1 MSNSSGFFVSIYLEI
16 SPTGLLRQ
24 HLSLTKKTPTLV
36 GTTMSKLKI
45 AVQKS
50 GRLHDDSMK
59 LLSDVGI
66 SIDNGKDQLKASAKN
81 FPLEVFYLR
90 NGDIP
95 QYLRDGVVDAAII
108 GENILV
114 EKGNDISVV
123 EKLGFSTCKVSI
135 AVPKSFKYKS
145 FKDLE
150 GKRIAT
156 SYPNT
161 VNQFL
166 EKNKISAQLHI
177 INGSVEIAPNIGLAD
192 AIVDIVSSGSTLFKN
207 NLKEVEVLLKSEAV
221 LAASP
226 LISAS
231 DEAILKRLQFRFQSV
246 LKGRQSKYVL
256 LNAPNDKLDK
266 IISVLPGMRSPTV
279 LPLAQE
285 GWSSIHSVITKNE
298 FWDVIDDLKAN
309 GAEGILVCPIENMVV

>member
-1 MSNSSGFFVSIYLEI
+1 
-16 SPTGLLRQ
+16 
-24 HLSLTKKTPTLV
+24 
-36 GTTMSKLKI
+36 MSKLKI

-59 LLSDVGI
+59 ILKEIGI
-66 SIDNGKDQLKASAKN
+66 SVDNGKDQLKASARN

-108 GENILV
+108 GENVLI
-114 EKGNDISVV
+114 EKGNDLTIV
-123 EKLGFSTCKVSI
+123 ERLGFSKCKVSI
-135 AVPKSFKYKS
+135 AVPKSSKANS
-145 FKDLE
+145 LKDLE

-166 EKNKISAQLHI
+166 EKEHIKANLHI

-192 AIVDIVSSGSTLFKN
+192 GICDIVSSGSTLFKN
-207 NLKEVEVLLKSEAV
+207 GLKEVEVLLKSEAV
-221 LAASP
+221 LATSP
-226 LISAS
+226 KISTDNQALI
-231 DEAILKRLQFRFQSV
+231 DKIQFRLKSV
-246 LKGRQSKYVL
+246 LKGRENKYVL
-256 LNAPNDKLDK
+256 LNAPNDKLDQ
-266 IISVLPGMRSPTV
+266 IIDILPGMKSPTV

-285 GWSSIHSVITKNE
+285 GWSSIHSVINKND
-298 FWDVIDDLKAN
+298 FWNVIDELKTN
-309 GAEGILVCPIENMVV
+309 GAEGILVCPIENMVL